1 MNLLSS
7 VFSRL
12 FFLILSP
19 ALLSREVPVGG
30 QAVIEGVLMRGPSK
44 WALAVRS
51 PEGGIWSKCWGS
63 RPWNSSRPWNL
74 PVIRGVAT
82 MAEMLVTGF
91 RAISLSA
98 QISLGEDE
106 KITPMELVATFAVAI
121 VGVVGLFII
130 LPVWISDLGVKWLD
144 LGSAG
149 SHILEGIARAA
160 VFIGYIA
167 LIGLWKDIA
176 RVFGYHG
183 AEHKTINAWESEA
196 TLDPST
202 VSQYSRIHA
211 RCGTSFLLVVVAV
224 SVVVFAA
231 AGQGSILWRISSR
244 IVLLPLVIGISY
256 EIIKW
261 CAGNRKLGSL
271 LMAPALWLQYLTT
284 REPDQGQ
291 IEIAISALNLAAGD
305 EPCAESIDGGEKNG

>member
-1 MNLLSS
+1 MKRLST
-7 VFSRL
+7 VFLRL
-12 FFLILSP
+12 FSFVLSP

-30 QAVIEGVLMRGPSK
+30 QAVIEGVLMRGPSR

-51 PEGGIWSKCWGS
+51 PDGGIWNRCWGS
-63 RPWNSSRPWNL
+63 RPWTSSRPWNF
-74 PVIRGVAT
+74 PVLRGVAT

-98 QISLGEDE
+98 QVSLGEEE
-106 KITPMELVATFAVAI
+106 KITPLELAATFAVAI
-121 VGVVGLFII
+121 IGVVGLFII
-130 LPVWISDLGVKWLD
+130 LPVWISDLGVAWLGT
-144 LGSAG
+144 GSAG
-149 SHILEGIARAA
+149 AHILEGTARAA

-196 TLDPST
+196 SLDPQT
-202 VSQYSRIHA
+202 VSKYSRIHA

-231 AGQGSILWRISSR
+231 AGHGSVLWRISSR
-244 IVLLPLVIGISY
+244 IILLPLVIGISY

-261 CAGNRKLGSL
+261 CAGNRSLGGL

-284 REPDQGQ
+284 REPDEGQ
-291 IEIAISALNLAAGD
+291 IEIAISALNLATGD
-305 EPCAESIDGGEKNG
+305 GTCAESIGGGE